1 MSQDIIDVIHRL
13 AAEGKAVT
21 TATVRARLSG
31 PVNMAELISLV
42 NRYRSA
48 PESLPA
54 ASAVAAQPSAAQPPE
69 DRLTALEEKVRALEA
84 RLARLEGPDA

>member
-1 MSQDIIDVIHRL
+1 MSQDIIDAIHRL
-13 AAEGKAVT
+13 AADGKAIT

-42 NRYRSA
+42 NRYRQS

-54 ASAVAAQPSAAQPPE
+54 EVAAPTPAPATSPTE
-69 DRLTALEEKVRALEA
+69 DRLAALEEKVRLLEA
-84 RLARLEGPDA
+84 RLARLEEPGA

>member
-1 MSQDIIDVIHRL
+1 MSQPIIDVIHRL

-48 PESLPA
+48 PESLPTA
-54 ASAVAAQPSAAQPPE
+54 APAETSSEQSPE
-69 DRLTALEEKVRALEA
+69 QRLLALEEKVRMLEA
-84 RLARLEGPDA
+84 RLARLEESGV

>member
-1 MSQDIIDVIHRL
+1 MSQDIIDAIHRL
-13 AAEGKAVT
+13 AADGKAIT

-42 NRYRSA
+42 NRYRQS

-54 ASAVAAQPSAAQPPE
+54 ESAAPTPATSPTE
-69 DRLTALEEKVRALEA
+69 DRLAALEEKVRLLEA
-84 RLARLEGPDA
+84 GWRG

>member
-1 MSQDIIDVIHRL
+1 MSQPIVDVIHRL

-54 ASAVAAQPSAAQPPE
+54 AASAEPSSEQSPE
-69 DRLTALEEKVRALEA
+69 QRLLALEEKVRMLEA
-84 RLARLEGPDA
+84 RLARLEESAV